1 MKKLLLLPL
10 FLFLLQVNVFGQSD
24 WKLST
29 QKDGVKVYTL
39 NLPDSKFKAIKVEC
53 EIDATPSQLVALLM
67 DVNTSADW
75 VYHTKSCT
83 LIKQV
88 SPSELYYY
96 SEVNLPW
103 PAANRDFVAHL
114 IVSQNPETK
123 VVVIDGPAVN
133 GMVPVKNGIVRITNS
148 TGKWTITPDG
158 IDKVKVEYTLHVEP
172 GGSIPAWMANM
183 FATQGPLEI
192 FKKLKVQIQKPV
204 YKNAELPFIDSK
216 SYALNTKP

>member
-10 FLFLLQVNVFGQSD
+10 FLFLIQVNVFGQSD

-53 EIDATPSQLVALLM
+53 EIDATQSQLVALLM

-148 TGKWTITPDG
+148 TGKWIITPDG

-204 YKNAELPFIDSK
+204 YKNAELPFIENK

>member
-10 FLFLLQVNVFGQSD
+10 FLFLIQVNVFGQSD

-53 EIDATPSQLVALLM
+53 EIDATQSQLVALLM

-148 TGKWTITPDG
+148 TGKWIITPDG

-204 YKNAELPFIDSK
+204 YKNAELSFIENK